1 MTPRAITS
9 VTLEGHFFAGV
20 IRFLT
25 EEPEPGL
32 IRFEVRAYTRAA
44 DQIDRLAIR
53 TVGKVAQRE
62 TWTTVVEEVVQ
73 RSGGNAPDGVHTEDE
88 VVSEQEARE
97 VEAWS
102 EALVTERKREEA
114 PTPG

>member
-1 MTPRAITS
+1 

-25 EEPEPGL
+25 EEPGPGV

-53 TVGKVAQRE
+53 TVGKVAQRQ

-73 RSGGNAPDGVHTEDE
+73 RSGGDAPDGVHAEDE
-88 VVSEQEARE
+88 VVSAQEARE
-97 VEAWS
+97 VEAWA